1 MIALIENEDGC
12 EHKTDV
18 IDVSVIKRCSGGECY
33 TQNKCVLY
41 KPRTSFVVQCV
52 DVLLLA
58 CCVRVRVLG
67 MDVDA
72 ILALAGANLSYLS
85 EDTAEL
91 RDSLT
96 SLLPPTKEY
105 NIKSI
110 KGSNESFLAH
120 FDIDVTTKDD
130 LYLFLEQYKEVTKE
144 QLRIAKNA

>member
-18 IDVSVIKRCSGGECY
+18 IDVSVIKRCSGGGCY

-41 KPRTSFVVQCV
+41 KPRTS
-52 DVLLLA
+52 LLFNVSMFC

-72 ILALAGANLSYLS
+72 ILALAGANLSYPS

>member
-1 MIALIENEDGC
+1 MWVLSNGAAEEGVI
-12 EHKTDV
+12 HKTNV
-18 IDVSVIKRCSGGECY
+18 YCINLEHHLLFNVSMFC
-33 TQNKCVLY
+33 
-41 KPRTSFVVQCV
+41 
-52 DVLLLA
+52 

-72 ILALAGANLSYLS
+72 ILALAGANLSYPS

>member
-12 EHKTDV
+12 EHKLSMWV
-18 IDVSVIKRCSGGECY
+18 LSNGAAEESVIHKTNVYCINLEHH
-33 TQNKCVLY
+33 
-41 KPRTSFVVQCV
+41 
-52 DVLLLA
+52 LLFNVSMFC
-58 CCVRVRVLG
+58 CCVRVRLLG

-72 ILALAGANLSYLS
+72 ILALAGANLSYPS

-110 KGSNESFLAH
+110 KGSNESF
-120 FDIDVTTKDD
+120 FGSFR
-130 LYLFLEQYKEVTKE
+130 YW
-144 QLRIAKNA
+144 RNN

>member
-1 MIALIENEDGC
+1 MC
-12 EHKTDV
+12 
-18 IDVSVIKRCSGGECY
+18 RCS
-33 TQNKCVLY
+33 
-41 KPRTSFVVQCV
+41 VVV
-52 DVLLLA
+52 
-58 CCVRVRVLG
+58 CVRVRVLG

-72 ILALAGANLSYLS
+72 ILALAGANLSYPS

-144 QLRIAKNA
+144 QFWLKMPQLFFGSFV